1 LRKEGREEPR
11 VVKARGQSER
21 GGSKLPDIHVRSSA
35 TDGTSLANSR
45 MKISEITGGK
55 TRLRLPK
62 TNKIG
67 AREDLLAKAKLRRN
81 SPQFRAAQKEK
92 EYNTIA

>member
-1 LRKEGREEPR
+1 
-11 VVKARGQSER
+11 
-21 GGSKLPDIHVRSSA
+21 
-35 TDGTSLANSR
+35 